1 MEGGGQ
7 KTCTVKLCVTFLFL
21 LKQNQEGVVMIHPK
35 PKALVYVNGREV
47 VEPLVL
53 KTGSRVI
60 LGKNHV
66 FRFNHPEQGEA
77 FIRKI
82 FLLIFPL
89 INSF

>member
-1 MEGGGQ
+1 
-7 KTCTVKLCVTFLFL
+7 
-21 LKQNQEGVVMIHPK
+21 MIHPK

-77 FIRKI
+77 FIGKV
-82 FLLIFPL
+82 FFTDF
-89 INSF
+89 SFGQ